1 MINTNTKA
9 LKSTNDK
16 LYSDL
21 LNNFKLDS
29 SDNINLIADF
39 LKDYDTDDLPLEFL
53 ITSKLR
59 SNNEVQIDVTFP
71 WHFLNDYY
79 EYQPYLVSVTAEM
92 LAEPKQA
99 AKKLLADYYQK
110 LLKFSKKVE
119 QFNPAQ
125 VINVLDYD
133 VDYVLFS
140 KEEYTNWLMA
150 RLDKIDKHY
159 DIDYMYLSDPNYVA
173 ECILMYADSYHHLNP
188 IVLNRILYEFV
199 DINRYSTTIKQLVI
213 QVLKWVNIP
222 GFMTTDKVKNN
233 DNFNYNTLLILCH
246 KCGIKKVTLPAGA
259 IYTFVSEQLYHNKY
273 EQQGIKFSNIILK
286 IRDDYDLDLILNH
299 YYWDKRKLAKKLNYC
314 HDLQIDFNGYA
325 DYDLNMVFYNQT
337 KIV

>member
-9 LKSTNDK
+9 LKSTNDR
-16 LYSDL
+16 LHSDL
-21 LNNFKLDS
+21 LNNFKINS

-39 LKDYDTDDLPLEFL
+39 LRDYDTDDLPLEFI

-79 EYQPYLVSVTAEM
+79 KYQPYLVSVTTEM
-92 LAEPKQA
+92 LAEPKKA

-119 QFNPAQ
+119 QFSPAQ

-159 DIDYMYLSDPNYVA
+159 DIDYMYLSNLNYVA
-173 ECILMYADSYHHLNP
+173 ECILMYADLS
-188 IVLNRILYEFV
+188 
-199 DINRYSTTIKQLVI
+199 
-213 QVLKWVNIP
+213 
-222 GFMTTDKVKNN
+222 
-233 DNFNYNTLLILCH
+233 LIH
-246 KCGIKKVTLPAGA
+246 I
-259 IYTFVSEQLYHNKY
+259 
-273 EQQGIKFSNIILK
+273 
-286 IRDDYDLDLILNH
+286 
-299 YYWDKRKLAKKLNYC
+299 
-314 HDLQIDFNGYA
+314 
-325 DYDLNMVFYNQT
+325 
-337 KIV
+337 

>member
-1 MINTNTKA
+1 MIDTKILRPA
-9 LKSTNDK
+9 NDK
-16 LYSDL
+16 LHSDL

-39 LKDYDTDDLPLEFL
+39 LKDYDNDDLPLEFL

-59 SNNEVQIDVTFP
+59 LNNEVQIDVTFP
-71 WHFLNDYY
+71 WRFLNDYY

-150 RLDKIDKHY
+150 RLDKIDNHY
-159 DIDYMYLSDPNYVA
+159 DI
-173 ECILMYADSYHHLNP
+173 E
-188 IVLNRILYEFV
+188 
-199 DINRYSTTIKQLVI
+199 
-213 QVLKWVNIP
+213 
-222 GFMTTDKVKNN
+222 
-233 DNFNYNTLLILCH
+233 
-246 KCGIKKVTLPAGA
+246 
-259 IYTFVSEQLYHNKY
+259 
-273 EQQGIKFSNIILK
+273 
-286 IRDDYDLDLILNH
+286 
-299 YYWDKRKLAKKLNYC
+299 
-314 HDLQIDFNGYA
+314 
-325 DYDLNMVFYNQT
+325 
-337 KIV
+337 